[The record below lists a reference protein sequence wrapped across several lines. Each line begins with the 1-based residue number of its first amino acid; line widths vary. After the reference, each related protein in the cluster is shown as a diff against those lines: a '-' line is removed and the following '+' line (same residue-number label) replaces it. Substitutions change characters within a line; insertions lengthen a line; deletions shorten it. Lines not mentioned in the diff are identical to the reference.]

1 MKLIYI
7 DNARIPTEKAHGVH
21 IMKMCEALANIKI
34 EEQSLT
40 VELIVPKRINKIKEN
55 PFNYYDV
62 EKNFKIKKIPCID
75 LSFFGRIFSLF
86 ICKKSVLS

>member
-62 EKNFKIKKIPCID
+62 EKNFL
-75 LSFFGRIFSLF
+75 LSY
-86 ICKKSVLS
+86 LSALEQ